1 MSELIP
7 HITHKQLLKI
17 DKDYEKAAKIINL
30 VYMHDTE
37 PGINRVKKRAKY
49 IYVFEEKEI
58 QDKDDLGRIQKLAI
72 PPSWENVWICPAENG
87 HLQATGMD
95 LRKRKQY
102 RYHSLWH
109 RLRNETKYHRLYEF
123 GTALP
128 TLRLAM
134 EKDISNT
141 TLNKEKVLATIL
153 SLMERTYIRIGNSE
167 YEKSNGSYGLTT
179 LKDRHA
185 KIEKG
190 SVTFS
195 FKGKKGV
202 YHSISLHNKKI
213 AKIVKDCRDI
223 PGREL
228 FQYYDEEGNRKSI
241 DSGAVNLYIKDKTGQ
256 AFTAKDF
263 RTWAGTLHALH
274 AFRSLDEAVT
284 ETEKKKNIV
293 EVLDIV
299 SQKLGN
305 TRTVC
310 KKYYVHPGLIQLYEE
325 EKLVKYLKELDK
337 IEKDDDQSG
346 LTAEEQVLMKILK
359 K

>member
-1 MSELIP
+1 MNELIP

-17 DKDYEKAAKIINL
+17 DKDYEKAASLVNL
-30 VYMHDTE
+30 VYVHDIE
-37 PGINRVKKRAKY
+37 PGINRIKKKTKY
-49 IYVFEEKEI
+49 IYVYDEKEI
-58 QDKDDLGRIQKLAI
+58 KDTNELGRIQKLAI
-72 PPSWENVWICPAENG
+72 PPSWENVWICPMENG
-87 HLQATGMD
+87 HLQATGLD

-109 RLRNETKYHRLYEF
+109 ILRNQTKYHRLYEF

-128 TLRLAM
+128 ALRLSM
-134 EKDISNT
+134 EKDISGNV
-141 TLNKEKVLATIL
+141 LNKEKVLATIL
-153 SLMERTYIRIGNSE
+153 SLMERTYIRVGNIE

-185 KIEKG
+185 KIEKNT
-190 SVTFS
+190 VTFS

-202 YHSISLHNKKI
+202 YHSISLRNKKI

-223 PGREL
+223 PGKEL
-228 FQYYDEEGNRKSI
+228 FQYYDETGDRKVI
-241 DSGAVNLYIKDKTGQ
+241 DSGAVNQYIKEKTGQ
-256 AFTAKDF
+256 EFTAKDF

-274 AFRSLDEAVT
+274 AFRSVSVAGTD
-284 ETEKKKNIV
+284 TEKKKNIV
-293 EVLDIV
+293 EVLDLV
-299 SQKLGN
+299 SEKLGN

-325 EKLVKYLKELDK
+325 EKLQKYLKELDK

-346 LTAEEQVLMKILK
+346 LTAEEKVLMKILK